1 MNILLVI
8 ADLGLGG
15 AQQVVINLA
24 NEFIRQQHRVWIFD
38 VDPNLREKGMVDRID
53 RDVNLVSEN
62 YKDFKLSKKDK
73 LVDFIFNK
81 FSVKTNLNKLL
92 FKYHEKNLQRI
103 LSKTKIHFVNSHVCW
118 ADYFVYSKLKN
129 FHNRWIISLHSSYLD
144 FFSQYKNDSNY
155 QVNFLIKAMG
165 VLYLTKKELERIEL
179 HYNFKIKNTCKTIN
193 GVPNFNL
200 KTSLKRENLGLK
212 KTDFVLLCASRA
224 IIEKGWYELAE
235 AVNSLK
241 DNYND
246 IKLIFAGD
254 GPIKEEISKKYKTSN
269 NISFLGFR
277 NDIIQLIKVC
287 DLVVLPSYSEALSTT
302 LIEAAI
308 NKKPIL
314 ATNVGEV
321 ERIIYNQFGSC
332 GMLLMASKGA
342 DLAKEITVKVLDIKE
357 GRTKF
362 DIKAFEEAKKNFS
375 INKMAKNYLKFY
387 SKITTS

>member
-8 ADLGLGG
+8 ADLGVGG

-24 NEFIRQQHRVWIFD
+24 NEFVRQSHRVWIFD
-38 VDPNLREKGMVDRID
+38 IYPDLRVKGMVERID
-53 RDVNLVSEN
+53 SKVKLISKKYNQL
-62 YKDFKLSKKDK
+62 KLSKKDK
-73 LVDFIFNK
+73 IVDYLLNK
-81 FSVKTNLNKLL
+81 ISVKQDLNKIL
-92 FKYHEKNLQRI
+92 FEYHKKNLQAI
-103 LSKTKIHFVNSHVCW
+103 ISTNNIDFVNSHVCW
-118 ADYFVYSKLKN
+118 ADYFVYKNLK
-129 FHNRWIISLHSSYLD
+129 HLHKKWIISLHSSYLE
-144 FFSQYKNDSNY
+144 FFSHHKKETNY

-165 VLYLTKKELERIEL
+165 VLYLTKKELKRIEL

-342 DLAKEITVKVLDIKE
+342 DLAKEITVKVLDIKQ

-387 SKITTS
+387 SKITIS